1 MSLVSLHRKRIDF
14 SILYIPESSLGIK
27 NYDTTQEFVH
37 STPLKSVLNDMKTI
51 RKSTKS
57 SYA

>member
-27 NYDTTQEFVH
+27 NYDITQEFVH